1 AIQSETRELMR
12 AEAANRGSGAPL
24 IAQVNATRS
33 QAAFARD
40 REIRIDD
47 RDRVVVAPA
56 RVVTRHRVT
65 IITAALLLTLA
76 LCLGW
81 IGGLNSDYF
90 FIKPAS
96 LSVEKVTSSADPPDA
111 STWPNRYSTPATIR
125 SRTSSPAMPPVVARK
140 TTNDRFLGAGRLVTL
155 SYHS

>member
-1 AIQSETRELMR
+1 
-12 AEAANRGSGAPL
+12 
-24 IAQVNATRS
+24 
-33 QAAFARD
+33 
-40 REIRIDD
+40 
-47 RDRVVVAPA
+47 
-56 RVVTRHRVT
+56 
-65 IITAALLLTLA
+65 
-76 LCLGW
+76 LGW

-140 TTNDRFLGAGRLVTL
+140 TTNDRFLGAGGLVTL
-155 SYHS
+155 SYHSCSWRRKWQASRGVLPALTNSIAPRLA